1 MLRKV
6 AAPLMALAFGAVACS
21 SGTTNN
27 TGAGGTSAGG
37 RAGTSAG
44 GTTGGAGTTG
54 AGGTLAGGHAGTS
67 AGGITG
73 GAGTTGAG
81 GTSAGGHA
89 GTSAGGHAGTS
100 AGGITGSAGTTGAG
114 GSGVDNS
121 CDAADAGATSANLL
135 SNGGFEQPP
144 LGSPGAGAFFAVGD
158 STNLPGWSVFG
169 SAGGDCN
176 LIQTPFMFNGFSA
189 TAAEG
194 VQIMDLT
201 GHNDLNGVSNVGVQQ
216 TVATVTGKTY
226 VLSFSIGNW
235 FDPANGLVGQTSK
248 VAVLT
253 NGTVVLHAVNSDMPS
268 DKTLS
273 WKRFCVR
280 FVAAG
285 PTTTIGL
292 QCEDPVTDTA
302 DAIDGVSLVQQ

>member
-1 MLRKV
+1 MGEVSGLFRIVGSDTHIGPTLASAKTKGNTTNDKEPRMLRKSAV
-6 AAPLMALAFGAVACS
+6 ALLALAFGAVACS
-21 SGTTNN
+21 SSTPNN
-27 TGAGGTSAGG
+27 TGAGGS
-37 RAGTSAG
+37 
-44 GTTGGAGTTG
+44 
-54 AGGTLAGGHAGTS
+54 
-67 AGGITG
+67 
-73 GAGTTGAG
+73 
-81 GTSAGGHA
+81 SAGGHA
-89 GTSAGGHAGTS
+89 GTSAGGTSGGGTT
-100 AGGITGSAGTTGAG
+100 GGAGTTGAG

-121 CDAADAGATSANLL
+121 CDAADAGGTSANLL
-135 SNGGFEQPP
+135 SNGGFEQPM
-144 LGSPGAGAFFAVGD
+144 LGSAGAVQYFAVGD
-158 STNLPGWSVFG
+158 STTLPGWSVFG
-169 SAGGDCN
+169 SPGGNCAN
-176 LIQTPFMFNGFSA
+176 IRTPFTFGGFSA

-201 GHNDLNGVSNVGVQQ
+201 GNNDQNGVSNAGVQQ

-268 DKTLS
+268 SQTLS

-302 DAIDGVSLVQQ
+302 DAIDDVSLVQQ